1 MNFKERFSALIE
13 SNPNLTGA
21 LAEIKA
27 SKPKLKDLLS
37 SEKLQVFFRKLA
49 CFLVAV
55 RDTYCKEKGITEDEL
70 VEMAAEYLD
79 KKIEL
84 PWFIEPFDGIIFRIV
99 LRNLMA
105 ALENMTEMQT
115 ELALIRTD
123 LSVRCA

>member
-1 MNFKERFSALIE
+1 MNIKERFSSLIE
-13 SNPNLTGA
+13 SNQSLKDA

-37 SEKLQVFFRKLA
+37 SEKLRVLFRKLA

-55 RDTYCKEKGITEDEL
+55 RDTYCKESGITEDEL

-115 ELALIRTD
+115 ELALIRAD
-123 LSVRCA
+123 LSIRYA

>member
-1 MNFKERFSALIE
+1 MNFKEVFFGLIE
-13 SNPNLTGA
+13 RNQTLKNA
-21 LAEIKA
+21 LAEIRA

-37 SEKLQVFFRKLA
+37 SEKLRVFFRKLA

-84 PWFIEPFDGIIFRIV
+84 SWFLEPFDGIIFRIV

-105 ALENMTEMQT
+105 TLEHMTEMQT
-115 ELALIRTD
+115 ELAAIRAD
-123 LSVRCA
+123 LSTQYA

>member
-1 MNFKERFSALIE
+1 MNIKERFSALIE
-13 SNPNLTGA
+13 SNSTLKGA
-21 LAEIKA
+21 LANIRA

-37 SEKLQVFFRKLA
+37 SVKLRVFFRKLA

-55 RDTYCKEKGITEDEL
+55 RDIYCKENGITTDEL

-105 ALENMTEMQT
+105 ALENMTEMQI
-115 ELALIRTD
+115 ELALIRAD
-123 LSVRCA
+123 LSVQYA

>member
-1 MNFKERFSALIE
+1 MNIKERFSALIE
-13 SNPNLTGA
+13 SNPNLTSA

-37 SEKLQVFFRKLA
+37 SEKLRVLFRKLA

-84 PWFIEPFDGIIFRIV
+84 SWFLEPFDGIIFRIV

-105 ALENMTEMQT
+105 TLEHMTEMQT
-115 ELALIRTD
+115 ELAAIRAD
-123 LSVRCA
+123 LSTCYA